1 MTRLFVLAA
10 AIVLGAAP
18 AAFAD
23 HTASALAGGGAGPIN
38 TMTADTLPE
47 GLWSVCWQVEQLDL
61 TTFSNAELT
70 AFAEQGVDAHS
81 VDPIIVQSVCFEYGV
96 SDRFT
101 LGARLPYVARH
112 DVREPEDEGGVP
124 GVAAIGDSDGL
135 GDLSVYGK
143 YRLGD
148 PHDHDGLEWALLG
161 GVKLATGESH
171 ERDDEGAL
179 FETEFQPG
187 SGSVDPLLGLA
198 VTRRFGSSSL
208 SASMLGV
215 FTTEG
220 TQDTELG
227 DIRTYNLGYAYR
239 LGGEAPHEHDH
250 AGAEAGHDNEH
261 AHAHAEAGTAW
272 DLILE
277 LNAVHRQAETI
288 DGAKDP
294 NSGGTRVFLSP
305 GVRATVDEHWSA
317 YASVGYPISE
327 DLNGAEQETDLRAV
341 VGVSWSF

>member
-1 MTRLFVLAA
+1 MTRLYVLAA
-10 AIVLGAAP
+10 AALLGAAP
-18 AAFAD
+18 VALAD

-47 GLWSVCWQVEQLDL
+47 GLFSVCWQVEELDL

-70 AFAEQGVDAHS
+70 AFAEQDVDAHS
-81 VDPIIVQSVCFEYGV
+81 VDRMLVHSVCFEYGV
-96 SDRFT
+96 SDAFT
-101 LGARLPYVARH
+101 LGATLPYISRH
-112 DVREPEDEGGVP
+112 DVREPELDAGVP

-143 YRLGD
+143 YRLDD
-148 PHDHDGLEWALLG
+148 PKQHDALEWALLG
-161 GVKLATGESH
+161 GIKLSTGETD
-171 ERDDEGAL
+171 ERDHEGAL

-198 VTRRFGSSSL
+198 VTRRFGSASL
-208 SASMLGV
+208 SASVLGV

-220 TQDTELG
+220 SQDTELG

-239 LGGEAPHEHDH
+239 LGGEAPRERDA
-250 AGAEAGHDNEH
+250 AGAEPGQPA
-261 AHAHAEAGTAW
+261 AAGTAW

-277 LNAVHRQAETI
+277 LNSVHRQAETI
-288 DGAKDP
+288 DGTKDP

-317 YASVGYPISE
+317 YASVGFPISE
-327 DLNGAEQETDLRAV
+327 NLNGAEQETDLRAV

>member
-1 MTRLFVLAA
+1 MTRLVLLAA
-10 AIVLGAAP
+10 ALVLGAAP
-18 AAFAD
+18 VALAD
-23 HTASALAGGGAGPIN
+23 HTTSSLAGGDAGPIN

-47 GLWSVCWQVEQLDL
+47 GLFSLCWQVEQLDL

-70 AFAEQGVDAHS
+70 AFAEQDVDAHS
-81 VDPIIVQSVCFEYGV
+81 VDRILVQSVCFEYGV
-96 SDRFT
+96 SDTFT

-112 DVREPEDEGGVP
+112 DVREPEVDAGVP

-143 YRLGD
+143 YRLDD
-148 PHDHDGLEWALLG
+148 PHEHDDLEWALLG
-161 GVKLATGESH
+161 GLKLSTGDTD
-171 ERDDEGAL
+171 ERDDEGTL

-198 VTRRFGSSSL
+198 VTRRFGSASL
-208 SASMLGV
+208 SASVLGV

-220 TQDTELG
+220 SQDTELG

-239 LGGEAPHEHDH
+239 LGGAEPHEC
-250 AGAEAGHDNEH
+250 AAAEAARE
-261 AHAHAEAGTAW
+261 HAEAGTAW

-305 GVRATVDEHWSA
+305 GVRATVDERWSA
-317 YASVGYPISE
+317 YASLGIPISE

-341 VGVSWSF
+341 VGVSWNF